1 MPGPG
6 ARPRVGFTHAGLES
20 ESFMSLRPT
29 LRTAVLT
36 ATALGAVLLPST
48 AAVADSGASP
58 VPTVDSGAD
67 TPTPAP
73 DSRRAE
79 PAERAESPDAE
90 PVPRGTVPRGGVD
103 AGERPAEST
112 GATALYGSAAG
123 AVLLAGAGTLVVRRR
138 SAAQRNG

>member
-1 MPGPG
+1 
-6 ARPRVGFTHAGLES
+6 
-20 ESFMSLRPT
+20 MSLRPT

-79 PAERAESPDAE
+79 RAESPDAE

-103 AGERPAEST
+103 AGERPAESA

>member
-1 MPGPG
+1 
-6 ARPRVGFTHAGLES
+6 
-20 ESFMSLRPT
+20 MSLRPT

-67 TPTPAP
+67 TPTPTPAP

-79 PAERAESPDAE
+79 RAERAESPDAE

-103 AGERPAEST
+103 AGERPAESA
-112 GATALYGSAAG
+112 GAT
-123 AVLLAGAGTLVVRRR
+123 
-138 SAAQRNG
+138 